1 MQFSEL
7 TNDQARHLV
16 DIRQVFEEWEH
27 CRGQLSHNFSGSM
40 RWAERKGYVYLLKKE
55 GRREQSLGRKSEE
68 TDKTYH
74 AFMKGRDE
82 AQARLSAL
90 DGRLKEL
97 APVSKALRLNRVPIT
112 TARVLRHL
120 REAGLLGNTLTV
132 AGTTCLFL
140 YESMAAVFFEGG
152 LLATGDV
159 DLLWDSRRS
168 LALAGPG
175 DRDQALLGLLCK
187 ADRSFRRASR
197 SPFRAVNQEGFMVD
211 LIRPINLLPD
221 LEENGVEGAE
231 IVGLDWLVNAPKID
245 GIAIAQDGKPV
256 RLWCPDPRAF
266 ALHKLWM
273 SERLDR
279 EPLKRHRDAL
289 QAQAAAT
296 AAERFGLDFQG
307 RDLSSLPEELRVG
320 IAHLQLETEGI
331 KQ

>member
-16 DIRQVFEEWEH
+16 DIRQVFEEWEF
-27 CRGQLSHNFSGSM
+27 CRGQLAHSFSGSM
-40 RWAERKGYVYLLKKE
+40 RWVERKGYVYLLKKE
-55 GRREQSLGRKSEE
+55 GRREQSLGRRSE
-68 TDKTYH
+68 TTKKTYH
-74 AFMKGRDE
+74 AFMKGRE
-82 AQARLSAL
+82 ESQARLGAL
-90 DGRLKEL
+90 DERLGEL

-159 DLLWDSRRS
+159 DLLWDSRQT

-175 DRDQALLGLLCK
+175 ERDEAFLGLLRK
-187 ADRSFRRASR
+187 ADRSFRRTGGRA
-197 SPFRAVNQEGFMVD
+197 FRAVNRGGFMVD
-211 LIRPINLLPD
+211 LIRPIDPIPNLED
-221 LEENGVEGAE
+221 GGIEGAE

-256 RLWCPDPRAF
+256 RLWCPDPRVF
-266 ALHKLWM
+266 ALHKLWL
-273 SERLDR
+273 SELSSR
-279 EPLKRHRDAL
+279 EPLKRRRDAL
-289 QAQAAAT
+289 QAQTVAA
-296 AAERFGLDFQG
+296 AAERFGLDFRGQ
-307 RDLSSLPEELRVG
+307 DLSSLPEELRVG
-320 IAHLQLETEGI
+320 ISRLKLKTEGTRP
-331 KQ
+331 